1 MPWHK
6 RAVRRLECVPFWIYV
21 LRRPTYFSLK
31 EYGGVGLGLPISKRL
46 VALMGGRIW
55 VESEVGKGSKFFFT
69 ITSQIGQLPMDVTL
83 AKMIPFGN
91 RNILFVDMLYDN
103 TGVVNRIRELGL
115 RPYVIHDPL
124 EVADKA
130 TCPHIDSIV
139 VDSLSVVYI
148 GVLSTFTLMDS
159 A

>member
-1 MPWHK
+1 
-6 RAVRRLECVPFWIYV
+6 
-21 LRRPTYFSLK
+21 
-31 EYGGVGLGLPISKRL
+31 
-46 VALMGGRIW
+46 MGGRIW

-115 RPYVIHDPL
+115 RLYVIHDLL